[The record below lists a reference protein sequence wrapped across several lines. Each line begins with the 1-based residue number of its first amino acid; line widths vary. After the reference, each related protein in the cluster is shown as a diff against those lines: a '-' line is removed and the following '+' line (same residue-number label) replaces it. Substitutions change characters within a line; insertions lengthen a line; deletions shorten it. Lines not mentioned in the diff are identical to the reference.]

1 MTRRPSWSEGYGA
14 TDAGPRPRNEDS
26 FCAAPPVYVVA
37 DGMGGHA
44 AGAAASAAVIRA
56 FVPLAGLDVVT
67 PGDVGQAVERAQA
80 EVMAV
85 SRSVG
90 AHSGSTLTGVIGVEH
105 NGEPWWMII
114 NVGDSRVYRLVDGST
129 QQLTV
134 DHSHVQELLDAGEIT
149 PAEALIHPDR
159 NVVTRAIGDGDLSFD
174 AWLLPVRPGERLI
187 VASDGLTK
195 VLSDTRISE
204 IVELAG
210 DDAAQRLVGAALMA
224 HTSDNVTA
232 IVTEAISG
240 YTREDAD
247 PSPWRMWTED
257 PGDYDTTQTTR
268 VRVWA

>member
-1 MTRRPSWSEGYGA
+1 
-14 TDAGPRPRNEDS
+14 
-26 FCAAPPVYVVA
+26 
-37 DGMGGHA
+37 
-44 AGAAASAAVIRA
+44 
-56 FVPLAGLDVVT
+56 
-67 PGDVGQAVERAQA
+67 
-80 EVMAV
+80 
-85 SRSVG
+85 
-90 AHSGSTLTGVIGVEH
+90 
-105 NGEPWWMII
+105 
-114 NVGDSRVYRLVDGST
+114 
-129 QQLTV
+129 LTV

-232 IVTEAISG
+232 VVTEAISG